1 MYTTIV
7 VGTDGSAAA
16 AHAVRHATEL
26 AKLHGAKLHVVHAYQ
41 PASTTTTIGPDG
53 GAVSLGVTAPVDSL
67 AREVLQEAGEHAADE
82 GVAVETHLQV
92 GDPASALLD
101 LAERVDADLL
111 VVGNKGMSGARRF
124 LLGSVPNKVS
134 YHCPCSLLIVKTS
147 Q

>member
-7 VGTDGSAAA
+7 VGTDGSTTA
-16 AHAVRHATEL
+16 AHAVRQATEL
-26 AKLHGAKLHVVHAYQ
+26 AKALGAKLHVVHAFQ
-41 PASTTTTIGPDG
+41 PASATAAIGLGG
-53 GAVSLGVTAPVDSL
+53 GADSLGVTEAIESL
-67 AREVLQEAGEHAADE
+67 AREVLQEAAEHVADE
-82 GVAVETHLQV
+82 GVAVESHLQV

-101 LAERVDADLL
+101 VAERVDADLL

-134 YHCPCSLLIVKTS
+134 HHCPCSLLIVNTS